1 MTIEF
6 EDNHNSKTLFKNKKI
21 TYNPSGYILLAPLL
35 ESIKDEG
42 IDMKNHIVS
51 YYSHVDKV
59 FVHVGKDPIKH
70 SEQTSAIHP
79 FELDS
84 KKPL

>member
-1 MTIEF
+1 
-6 EDNHNSKTLFKNKKI
+6 
-21 TYNPSGYILLAPLL
+21 
-35 ESIKDEG
+35 
-42 IDMKNHIVS
+42 MKNHIVS

-84 KKPL
+84 KNPLQISLKRARTDKVER

>member
-1 MTIEF
+1 
-6 EDNHNSKTLFKNKKI
+6 
-21 TYNPSGYILLAPLL
+21 
-35 ESIKDEG
+35 
-42 IDMKNHIVS
+42 MKNHIVS